1 MSVDGI
7 RQFRPWVP
15 FAGRAAHLFE
25 RTRFVTAAP
34 PAHTD
39 PARDSPPTT
48 REPGTGTPTIDDQ
61 SVEWR
66 ILQAITELTSRT
78 GRPPTY
84 REVLAYT
91 GIRSHRSL
99 SDGLNELVRTGRLA
113 RLSGARNLIVVGP
126 RHPAATD

>member
-1 MSVDGI
+1 M
-7 RQFRPWVP
+7 
-15 FAGRAAHLFE
+15 
-25 RTRFVTAAP
+25 TAAS

-39 PARDSPPTT
+39 PALDSPPTT
-48 REPGTGTPTIDDQ
+48 REPGAGAPTIDDQ
-61 SVEWR
+61 SMEWR

-91 GIRSHRSL
+91 GIRSHRCL
-99 SDGLNELVRTGRLA
+99 SDALNELVRTGRLA

-126 RHPAATD
+126 RHTVGPD

>member
-1 MSVDGI
+1 M
-7 RQFRPWVP
+7 
-15 FAGRAAHLFE
+15 
-25 RTRFVTAAP
+25 TAAS

-39 PARDSPPTT
+39 PALDSPPTT
-48 REPGTGTPTIDDQ
+48 RDPGAGAPIIDDQ
-61 SVEWR
+61 SVERR
-66 ILQAITELTSRT
+66 ILQAIKELTNRT

-113 RLSGARNLIVVGP
+113 RLSGARNLIVVGT
-126 RHPAATD
+126 RHIAGSD